1 MYGKFAREWA
11 VSTILHIVR
20 NTVTHDSRVLKE
32 TGSILERFPEKK
44 LVIAGFQGKDCLEQ
58 ELIGERL
65 VARWR
70 LATRPLP
77 KDLFSQSL
85 KYIEWRHRLLNA
97 YSHEPLQ
104 IIHCHDLEPLWIAV
118 GLKMKT
124 ASKLIYDAHELET
137 ERNGSRGIRR
147 ALSRFQ
153 EKYLMPYVD
162 HLITVSPSIRDWYAQ
177 RYPNK
182 PISLVRNIPQVVGSG
197 SNSVELRKYLE
208 IPAKALLFLYLGALN
223 KGRGIEAILQGF
235 EGPRIRH
242 HVLFMGSGPFVS
254 KIKSYSGRCRRI
266 HYLPPV
272 QPNEVI
278 SYARGAD
285 VGLCLTEDSCLSYR
299 YSLPNKLFEC
309 LLSGLPVLASSL
321 PDMTQIIRD
330 YKGGWVIEPNATAL
344 LQFLEHLDP
353 LQARQVR
360 HGLLNRVAD
369 LRWENEARV
378 LLDVY
383 ERLLA

>member
-1 MYGKFAREWA
+1 M
-11 VSTILHIVR
+11 
-20 NTVTHDSRVLKE
+20 THDSRVLKE

-65 VARWR
+65 VVRWC

-85 KYIEWRHRLLNA
+85 KYIEWRHRLINA
-97 YSHEPLQ
+97 YSHEPLE

-118 GLKMKT
+118 GLKKKT
-124 ASKLIYDAHELET
+124 AAKLIYDAHELET

-177 RYPNK
+177 RYPNE

-197 SNSVELRKYLE
+197 SNSVALRKSLE
-208 IPAKALLFLYLGALN
+208 IPDKALLFLYLGALN

-242 HVLFMGSGPFVS
+242 HVLFMGSGPLVS

-278 SYARGAD
+278 FYARGAD

-299 YSLPNKLFEC
+299 YSLPNKLFEY
-309 LLSGLPVLASSL
+309 LLSGLPVLASNL
-321 PDMTQIIRD
+321 PDQAKIISD
-330 YKGGWVIEPNATAL
+330 HQAGWVIPPNAKAL
-344 LQFLEHLDP
+344 REFLCQLDAST
-353 LQARQVR
+353 ARQMR
-360 HGLLNRVAD
+360 LGLSDRVKD
-369 LRWENEARV
+369 LRWDNEAKILV
-378 LLDVY
+378 GVY
-383 ERLLA
+383 EGLLS

>member
-1 MYGKFAREWA
+1 MVK
-11 VSTILHIVR
+11 ILNIVR
-20 NTVTHDSRVLKE
+20 NSVIHDSRVLKE
-32 TGSILERFPEKK
+32 TGSILNRFPEKE
-44 LVIAGFQGKDCLEQ
+44 LVIAGFHEPGLALQ
-58 ELIGERL
+58 EMIGARR
-65 VARWR
+65 VRRWR
-70 LATRPLP
+70 LTTRSLP
-77 KDLFSQSL
+77 KDLCSQMI
-85 KYIEWRHRLLNA
+85 KYIEWRHRLINA
-97 YSHEPLQ
+97 YSREPLQ

-118 GLKMKT
+118 DLKMKT
-124 ASKLIYDAHELET
+124 RAKLVYDAHELET

-182 PISLVRNIPQVVGSG
+182 PISLVRNIPQVVGSR
-197 SNSVELRKYLE
+197 SNSVALRKSLQ
-208 IPAKALLFLYLGALN
+208 IPDKALLFLYLGALN

-235 EGPRIRH
+235 EGPGVRH

-285 VGLCLTEDSCLSYR
+285 VGLCLTEDSCLNHR
-299 YSLPNKLFEC
+299 YCLPNKLFEY
-309 LLSGLPVLASSL
+309 LLSGLPVVASNL
-321 PDMTQIIRD
+321 PDKAQIIRD

-344 LQFLEHLDP
+344 TQFLEHLDP
-353 LQARQVR
+353 LQARQLR
-360 HGLLNRVAD
+360 SGLLNRVAD
-369 LRWENEARV
+369 LRWENEARI

-383 ERLLA
+383 EGLLA